1 MLVFLSAKL
10 MIWLWGLGPIT
21 DATKTLLVVFSTMEM
36 VLVGMTVGAL
46 VLSWFVGDGR

>member
-21 DATKTLLVVFSTMEM
+21 DATKTVLVVFSTVEM
-36 VLVGMTVGAL
+36 GLFGSIIGAL
-46 VLSWFVGDGR
+46 ALSWFVGGSR